1 MKNLHEDIAETV
13 ENIAQPVMIELF
25 DIDLTAIGGELLHLC
40 NDTNEL
46 GKAIVFG
53 GVVYQPYPIK
63 ADGFEVTGQGAS
75 PRPKLT
81 ISNLLGLAT
90 AFVEQYQGAVGAK
103 VTRRQVYSI
112 HLDNENFKNSNP
124 KANPNAQIISH
135 YIIEKYENL
144 SVESATFVLAVPSE
158 TDQLMLPR
166 RTIVTGT
173 NGYPVLDIS

>member
-13 ENIAQPVMIELF
+13 ENIAQPVMVELF

-40 NDTNEL
+40 NDTNEK

-53 GVVYQPYPIK
+53 GVAYQPYPIK

-75 PRPKLT
+75 PRPKLI

-112 HLDNENFKNSNP
+112 HLDSENFKNGNP

-135 YIIEKYENL
+135 YQIEKYENL

-158 TDQLMLPR
+158 TDRLTLPR
-166 RTIVTGT
+166 RTIVTGI
-173 NGYPVLDIS
+173 NGYPVLDI